1 MSSQRATLKMVI
13 LQTGQTT
20 VWAYT
25 TTRTKRGCASSVLSR
40 QALGNERSPA
50 VKVLSIRSAGAASGR
65 HIPKVMR
72 SEFDE
77 SETFSQAGSIR
88 RDRDRANALLRSIWQ
103 SVSGPRD
110 C

>member
-1 MSSQRATLKMVI
+1 MSSQPDTLEMVI
-13 LQTGQTT
+13 LQTVQTT

-40 QALGNERSPA
+40 RALGNDRGPA
-50 VKVLSIRSAGAASGR
+50 VKVLSMLSSGAAIGR
-65 HIPKVMR
+65 PIPKVMR

-88 RDRDRANALLRSIWQ
+88 RDRDRANALLRSVWPSI
-103 SVSGPRD
+103 SGPRD